1 MIKYRFNLEENIV
14 FFPGLVIE
22 KQRLEG
28 TIHKLCHEKVKL
40 KKSPK
45 KFIFYIY
52 ITKILRGHMSAHMSW
67 WCPDDVRSLGSP
79 GGGTEK
85 PVKPVFTQWLSQS
98 YAPSSGRKTPYD
110 PQGPI
115 HFPNRV

>member
-45 KFIFYIY
+45 NFIFYIFG
-52 ITKILRGHMSAHMSW
+52 KFLNSSEA
-67 WCPDDVRSLGSP
+67 
-79 GGGTEK
+79 
-85 PVKPVFTQWLSQS
+85 LSF
-98 YAPSSGRKTPYD
+98 GIET
-110 PQGPI
+110 
-115 HFPNRV
+115 